1 MRQQGKARQI
11 IFLLISLGQ
20 QPQNPC
26 ALVNIVYISNSHVLI
41 MVGLKKFRYVNKDSL
56 EQSDTSNS
64 LGTSGRF
71 FSNFVYI

>member
-1 MRQQGKARQI
+1 
-11 IFLLISLGQ
+11 
-20 QPQNPC
+20 
-26 ALVNIVYISNSHVLI
+26 